1 MAIAPER
8 GAMGGTSVGRPISV
22 DPPRLSGQLDRR
34 PERYTSLVPF
44 DTSPEALRAQTEAQ
58 RRLGGAERFLT
69 ACRMSQAVREL
80 ALARIRS
87 RQSEPDERQALEQLM
102 AELYGFRRNP

>member
-1 MAIAPER
+1 MQESR
-8 GAMGGTSVGRPISV
+8 RC
-22 DPPRLSGQLDRR
+22 LSGHHG
-34 PERYTSLVPF
+34 YTSLVPF

-69 ACRMSQAVREL
+69 ACRMSQAVRDL